1 MVNDNA
7 DTKKKHMR
15 AYIAVFVA
23 LLVLTVLTV
32 AASSLTAGVAAS
44 IVIALT
50 IATVKG
56 SLVGGFFMHLA
67 WEKRAIYALLLL
79 AGAFLIAMMGLFLW
93 SLNSPLAGTVT
104 APMQPAITHEQTT
117 GGH

>member
-1 MVNDNA
+1 MSEHA
-7 DTKKKHMR
+7 DTIKKHVR

-23 LLVLTVLTV
+23 LLVLTVVTV
-32 AASSLTAGVAAS
+32 AASSLTAGVATT
-44 IVIALT
+44 ILIALT

-67 WEKRAIYALLLL
+67 WEKRAIYALLLV

-93 SLNSPLAGTVT
+93 SFNSPLTGTGT
-104 APMQPAITHEQTT
+104 APMQPAITHQQTT
-117 GGH
+117 EGH

>member
-1 MVNDNA
+1 MAREHA
-7 DTKKKHMR
+7 DTTKKHVR

-32 AASSLTAGVAAS
+32 AASSLTTGVAAS

-50 IATVKG
+50 IAAVKG
-56 SLVGGFFMHLA
+56 SLVGSFFMHLA
-67 WEKRAIYALLLL
+67 WEKRAIYALLLV

-93 SLNSPLAGTVT
+93 SLNSPLAGTGI
-104 APMQPAITHEQTT
+104 APMQPAITHEQATE
-117 GGH
+117 GH